1 MTTSVIAVSTDK
13 QNTPVR
19 TERVYVG
26 IDLGYREH
34 VVAATPLQAFNPQRQ
49 PDGWKRVKTLKFGSD
64 AAGYQRLQRYL
75 ERCSAD
81 PADFLVL
88 LASRADGRLLRPEP
102 DSLLAWEGLSHPAGR

>member
-1 MTTSVIAVSTDK
+1 MTTSVIAVSTDQ

-34 VVAATPLQAFNPQRQ
+34 VVAATPFQAFNPQRQ

-64 AAGYQRLQRYL
+64 AAGYQRLHRYL

-88 LASRADGRLLRPEP
+88 LDSTSAKAMGPGGRL
-102 DSLLAWEGLSHPAGR
+102 WE